1 MVTDPPPPSRWRR
14 VAQFVRFILV
24 KAWRDTLAVEASAL
38 AYTTLLSFV
47 PLLAA
52 FLFVGEQVF
61 QEYPLQILSVLSHV
75 LPYSEA
81 AILGAIHDFLEQAHL
96 IRGPAL
102 LGFLGIALFAVA
114 EVEKTLNRIWQV
126 PTGGRWGRRL
136 LTRVGLFVFVPLL
149 LGSLVSLLLLMR
161 QQGRLQE
168 SAWGQILPYAATA
181 ATLTLLYWL
190 VPHTRVRLSAAIA
203 GSLPTA
209 LAFELL
215 RWFFRLYLEAFP
227 AMSLVYGGFALAIL
241 FMVSVQVS
249 WLLVLLGAEVAY
261 AVQHFPQ
268 IEAAAALPAPPPNTA
283 GSTPNK
289 AGGTAAPADEIK
301 PEAET

>member
-1 MVTDPPPPSRWRR
+1 VVKPGAPVAWPRR
-14 VAQFVRFILV
+14 AWQLLHFTLV
-24 KAWRDTLAVEASAL
+24 KAWRDTLPLEASAL

-52 FLFVGEQVF
+52 FLFVGERVF
-61 QEYPLQILSVLSHV
+61 RQYPLQILSVLSHV

-81 AILGAIHDFLEQAHL
+81 AIMGAIHDFLDQAQQ

-102 LGFLGIALFAVA
+102 AGFLGVALFAVA
-114 EVEKTLNRIWQV
+114 HVEKTLNRIWQV
-126 PTGGRWGRRL
+126 PTARFWGRRAL
-136 LTRVGLFVFVPLL
+136 VRVSLFLFVPLAI
-149 LGSLVSLLLLMR
+149 GALVSFLLLLR
-161 QQGRLQE
+161 QQGRLHE
-168 SAWGQILPYAATA
+168 SWWAQVLPFVTTA
-181 ATLTLLYWL
+181 ASLTLLYWV
-190 VPHTRVRLSAAIA
+190 VPNTRVHFSAACA

-209 LAFELL
+209 LAIDVL
-215 RWFFRLYLEAFP
+215 RRFFHLYLEAFP

-241 FMVSVQVS
+241 FMISIQIS

-268 IEAAAALPAPPPNTA
+268 IRALAEAAQPPPAPEPP
-283 GSTPNK
+283 
-289 AGGTAAPADEIK
+289 K